1 MLRRKL
7 FGFMKRRIGIY
18 SGTFNP
24 IHTGHIG
31 FALQAIDIAGLDEV
45 YFLPERYRLKNN
57 DVAHFGHRT
66 AMIRQ
71 ALKPH
76 KNLHI
81 LELNDISFS
90 VKRTWPGLLKRF
102 SGDDLAFLVGSD
114 VLQNLG
120 TWPHVG
126 NLLESVELIVGV
138 RSGDA
143 GKIQTGM
150 EPLPVRPRRTFFIN
164 SYAGDVSSTKVR
176 AALRSR
182 KNTQG
187 VLSSVER
194 YSRQNWLYISLV

>member
-1 MLRRKL
+1 
-7 FGFMKRRIGIY
+7 MKRHIGIY

-31 FALQAIDIAGLDEV
+31 FALQAIRIAGLDEV
-45 YFLPERYRLKNN
+45 YFLPERYRFKDT

-76 KNLHI
+76 KNLSI

-102 SGDDLAFLVGSD
+102 EGDDLALLVGSD
-114 VLQNLG
+114 VLLNLG
-120 TWPHVG
+120 TWPHVR
-126 NLLESVELIVGV
+126 NLLEAAELIVGV
-138 RSGDA
+138 RSGDT
-143 GKIQTGM
+143 GKIQIGM
-150 EPLPVRPRRTFFIN
+150 KLLPISPRKTYVID

-182 KNTQG
+182 KNIQG

-194 YSRQNWLYISLV
+194 YSRQNWLYTSLV